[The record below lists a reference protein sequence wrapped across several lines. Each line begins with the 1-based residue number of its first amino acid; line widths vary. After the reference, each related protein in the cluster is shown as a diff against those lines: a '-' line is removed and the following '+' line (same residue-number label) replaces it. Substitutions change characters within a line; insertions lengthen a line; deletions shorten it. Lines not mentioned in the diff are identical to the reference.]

1 MINTRVKA
9 LTELTT
15 EPKFNKLVIIMVC
28 LSHFKGPYHV
38 CPRLPKRNTKGT
50 LHTTENRGAVYR
62 RSKLHRE
69 KLIISKTQ

>member
-38 CPRLPKRNTKGT
+38 CPWLSKRNTKGT
-50 LHTTENRGAVYR
+50 YTLQRTEVPCTGEVSYTGK
-62 RSKLHRE
+62 S
-69 KLIISKTQ
+69 